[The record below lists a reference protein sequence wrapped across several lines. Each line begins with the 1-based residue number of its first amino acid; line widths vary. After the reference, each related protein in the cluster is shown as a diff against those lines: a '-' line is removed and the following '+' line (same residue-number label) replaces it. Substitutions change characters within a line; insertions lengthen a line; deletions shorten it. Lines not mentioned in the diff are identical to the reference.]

1 VVDVEKGSRSVGS
14 TPAEVSKSIRELID
28 TQRLRRMDAETERYV
43 AEQGRD
49 SGLSIDGTARV
60 LDALE
65 QGKVETLLLT
75 DPDDKEVTSG
85 KLIGPADR
93 VLPYIAIGTGT
104 ELVQIDERLV
114 LADGYG
120 AILRHP

>member
-1 VVDVEKGSRSVGS
+1 M
-14 TPAEVSKSIRELID
+14 SKSIRELID
-28 TQRLRRMDAETERYV
+28 TQRLRRMDVETERYV

-85 KLIGPADR
+85 ELIGPADR
-93 VLPYIAIGTGT
+93 VLPLHRNRDRHRVGTDRRT
-104 ELVQIDERLV
+104 PRSRRRIRRDTSTPLN
-114 LADGYG
+114 AG
-120 AILRHP
+120 AC

>member
-1 VVDVEKGSRSVGS
+1 MWKPNATSQSRAG
-14 TPAEVSKSIRELID
+14 TPASPS
-28 TQRLRRMDAETERYV
+28 T
-43 AEQGRD
+43 
-49 SGLSIDGTARV
+49 GTARV

-85 KLIGPADR
+85 ELIGPADR

-114 LADGYG
+114 LRRRIRRDTSAPLNAG
-120 AILRHP
+120 AC